1 MAGDIPR
8 IRERGAATHGR
19 KAGQVHI
26 RAEGRRRRR
35 RRRHDEDRGDGGV
48 RHNVDVAAQEVVRAI
63 PPGRRGGPAPEAKG
77 PADCYLMVDGDDTY
91 PTESARALCKPIL
104 AGEADMIVGD
114 RHSNGTYAEEISE
127 PSWL

>member
-8 IRERGAATHGR
+8 VRERGAAAHGR

-26 RAEGRRRRR
+26 RAEGRRRLRRR

-63 PPGRRGGPAPEAKG
+63 PPGRRGGPAPEAQR
-77 PADCYLMVDGDDTY
+77 PAEGFQ
-91 PTESARALCKPIL
+91 
-104 AGEADMIVGD
+104 GEAADPRGGARGAV
-114 RHSNGTYAEEISE
+114 
-127 PSWL
+127 P